1 MSAEADGQGGV
12 TNRAAGTG
20 SAAAT
25 AIYAL
30 SAQGL
35 ALALRLAA
43 GLEAHVPGADVSKNN
58 APGARSSG
66 ADMPGTSVSESTPP
80 GADVRGAVV
89 PDAKVPGAAAP
100 IFDTPNADAAEGNV
114 SAAAALE
121 GNTPGARSSR
131 VAVYAPQRL
140 AAGTSGVVGFA
151 SLGALVAETF
161 ARFPRHVFVGATG
174 IAVRAIAPLLAHK
187 TKDPAVAV
195 IDLAA
200 RFAVSLVSG
209 HAGGANRLARELARL
224 TGATAVI
231 TTGTDAAGLPG
242 VDELAAAKGMNVANA
257 SAVKAVAAA
266 LLEGRAVQ
274 LYDPEA
280 RLLDG
285 NDAGGLLVPTR
296 PEDWD
301 PTAPG
306 VWCHWR
312 GGGEHPQTFR
322 AYPRVLC
329 LGLGCRK
336 GVEAREICAHVER
349 VFARQG
355 LARQSVAAVGTATI
369 KQNDPGICAAA
380 AALGPEVVF
389 YEPEALARVEAAGQS
404 ETVKRRTGTGSV
416 CEAAALLL
424 SGAAELLVAKVKST
438 SVTCAVALKPAQ
450 RGGQN

>member
-1 MSAEADGQGGV
+1 MSAEADGQGGR
-12 TNRAAGTG
+12 TSRAADTAAAAAGT
-20 SAAAT
+20 AV
-25 AIYAL
+25 YAL

-43 GLEAHVPGADVSKNN
+43 GLDASVPGADVRSVDVSKNN
-58 APGARSSG
+58 TSGAGSSG
-66 ADMPGTSVSESTPP
+66 ASSSG
-80 GADVRGAVV
+80 VR
-89 PDAKVPGAAAP
+89 
-100 IFDTPNADAAEGNV
+100 
-114 SAAAALE
+114 
-121 GNTPGARSSR
+121 
-131 VAVYAPQRL
+131 VYAPERL
-140 AAGTSGVVGFA
+140 AAATPGVAAFA

-187 TKDPAVAV
+187 TKDPAVVV

-242 VDELAAAKGMNVANA
+242 VDELAAAKGMGVANA
-257 SAVKAVAAA
+257 SAVKGVSAA

-285 NDAGGLLVPTR
+285 DDAGGLFVPTR

-322 AYPRVLC
+322 VYPRVLC

-336 GVEAREICAHVER
+336 GVEARAILAHVER

-369 KQNDPGICAAA
+369 KRDDPGICAAA

-424 SGAAELLVAKVKST
+424 SGAAELVVPKVKST